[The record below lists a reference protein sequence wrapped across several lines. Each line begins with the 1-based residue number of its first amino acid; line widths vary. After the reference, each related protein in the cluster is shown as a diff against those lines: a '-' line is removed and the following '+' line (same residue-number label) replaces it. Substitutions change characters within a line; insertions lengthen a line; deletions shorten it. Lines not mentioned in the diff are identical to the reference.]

1 MKNLIS
7 LYHKLLDA
15 QHNVSQA
22 MQSDWPASTR
32 AFRAAETRA
41 NRKYCAAVEAYLVRR
56 GVEPTAQN
64 KISLMTKLAMGER
77 MKDRS
82 KGDCTNERMD
92 GC

>member
-41 NRKYCAAVEAYLVRR
+41 NRKYCAAVEAYLVQH
-56 GVEPTAQN
+56 GVEPTMQN
-64 KISLMTKLAMGER
+64 KISLMTKLAVGER
-77 MKDRS
+77 MKARN
-82 KGDCTNERMD
+82 KGD
-92 GC
+92 